1 MDRDMNASQFWP
13 MQGLPVTFLVD
24 RSGRVTHVSSG
35 ARRWDTDDVA
45 DLIAHLK
52 SEAGHAGQSDISAG
66 GASLADGDS

>member
-1 MDRDMNASQFWP
+1 
-13 MQGLPVTFLVD
+13 VTFLVD